1 MGAGAEPAVLDLYS
15 RFLQPALGDHPAV
28 WALSLAFVV
37 ALVCALAAAA
47 IGIFVLL
54 VGAGAHVS
62 PEAKKM
68 YSEPAPTADAA
79 TPAEQQQP
87 QQGPKKTLRVSSKKG
102 D

>member
-1 MGAGAEPAVLDLYS
+1 M
-15 RFLQPALGDHPAV
+15 
-28 WALSLAFVV
+28 WALYLAFVV
-37 ALVCALAAAA
+37 ALVCVLAAAA

-79 TPAEQQQP
+79 TPAEQQQRY
-87 QQGPKKTLRVSSKKG
+87 QGPKKTLRVSSKKG